1 LRRVGPYFPL
11 GQPSGTTAQGA
22 IVNGSPSARRARKRL
37 HNGSVIRAGRAVA
50 RLVGASFLCALS
62 ASVVW
67 GASVRCPPHGSAL
80 FTVELP
86 DGWRSR
92 LGQEENEVR
101 AESAGRDADL
111 SIRVIEDQSRSLDDA
126 VARLVDSSYTK
137 VEFSN
142 LHQNRII
149 NGKRFA
155 VFRGFGRDRIRGT
168 KTPFEIFAF
177 PAGAKTGMLFFR
189 YRAASQPTID
199 AAHAIVESVEPSTN

>member
-1 LRRVGPYFPL
+1 MDSADAKIREARAALAALRRALAQMEMDKEVRSRL
-11 GQPSGTTAQGA
+11 CLPS
-22 IVNGSPSARRARKRL
+22 SMR
-37 HNGSVIRAGRAVA
+37 RAVA
-50 RLVGASFLCALS
+50 RLAGASFLCVLS
-62 ASVVW
+62 ASVAW
-67 GASVRCPPHGSAL
+67 AASVRCPPHGSAL

-86 DGWRSR
+86 DGWHSR

-111 SIRVIEDQSRSLDDA
+111 SIRVIEAKTRSLDDA

-177 PAGAKTGMLFFR
+177 PAGSKTGMLFFR
-189 YRAASQPTID
+189 YRAASQPTIA
-199 AAHAIVESVEPSTN
+199 AAHAIVESIEPSTD